1 MNEPTTAGVAPEGYP
16 ELLAD
21 LADQVSG
28 QLVQRRIEI
37 GVAAE
42 IGLEVA
48 EFIRIHW
55 GGQPIYIPSGAPNL
69 VNDRYV
75 QIFEK
80 CNGRNHRALA
90 REYGISVVRVYQIVK
105 QVTREMMAKRQGGLF

>member
-1 MNEPTTAGVAPEGYP
+1 MNEAIAPSAAPEGYP

-21 LADQVSG
+21 LADQVAIK
-28 QLVQRRIEI
+28 LVEHHIEI
-37 GVAAE
+37 NRAAE
-42 IGLEVA
+42 IGLVVA

-69 VNDRYV
+69 VNDRYM

-105 QVTREMMAKRQGGLF
+105 QVTKEMTAKRQGGLF